1 MSKKKLLIH
10 EVFKKAQED
19 FPNRNT
25 KSGWADELSDYF
37 EKTWNFMINQ
47 RTFVRYYNA
56 CIRDD
61 REPDIKDQEIF
72 NKLSQ
77 YIGYENFLEFSR
89 TFVKEEEDTNR
100 TTVKIKVD
108 EHEESLSEKISN
120 IIINIT
126 NEQHFKVPEFI
137 KQNGLGI
144 IEMAFIL
151 CLVTGNVVFSGN
163 KKISGNYSSHLG
175 FMSTMAPMTEK
186 KYMYWNG
193 ERYIGT
199 DSSYIR
205 PGIDIVA
212 MDAHK
217 LLHFRKIMRKDT
229 LTELNALGK
238 TWYSKYNNEVE
249 FFTDDGVDPDNG
261 RELRK
266 TSPVIIFKYAGKPY
280 DSLVVEE

>member
-1 MSKKKLLIH
+1 
-10 EVFKKAQED
+10 
-19 FPNRNT
+19 
-25 KSGWADELSDYF
+25 
-37 EKTWNFMINQ
+37 
-47 RTFVRYYNA
+47 
-56 CIRDD
+56 
-61 REPDIKDQEIF
+61 
-72 NKLSQ
+72 
-77 YIGYENFLEFSR
+77 
-89 TFVKEEEDTNR
+89 
-100 TTVKIKVD
+100 
-108 EHEESLSEKISN
+108 
-120 IIINIT
+120 
-126 NEQHFKVPEFI
+126 
-137 KQNGLGI
+137 
-144 IEMAFIL
+144 
-151 CLVTGNVVFSGN
+151 
-163 KKISGNYSSHLG
+163 
-175 FMSTMAPMTEK
+175 
-186 KYMYWNG
+186 MYWNG